1 MNNSFP
7 FVSFFERIYF
17 NPNLFDWVTVLI
29 LSPLSILYGSIM
41 FFRRIFTPK
50 KDYHIPIISIG
61 NLIVGGSGKTP
72 FTISLA
78 SKYKD
83 ITIISRGYGRESRG
97 LVEVSRRGRI
107 LCSVFESGDEPMLMA
122 KKLPNASVIVS
133 EDRAKAIEFAK
144 DNGAK
149 IIFLDDGFNRV
160 SIKKFE
166 ILLFP
171 KKIKNYFPF
180 PAGPFREFYFTKLFA
195 NLSLTEERD
204 FSRVVNIKNPTERMI
219 LVTAISNP
227 HRLEPFLP
235 NKKIIEKIYFKDH
248 SYFDREFLQEK
259 LLSLKATSLLI
270 TQKDEVKL
278 KDFKLPLSIMELEL
292 QIKNQI
298 FEKIDKYIGSV

>member
-1 MNNSFP
+1 MNNSSP